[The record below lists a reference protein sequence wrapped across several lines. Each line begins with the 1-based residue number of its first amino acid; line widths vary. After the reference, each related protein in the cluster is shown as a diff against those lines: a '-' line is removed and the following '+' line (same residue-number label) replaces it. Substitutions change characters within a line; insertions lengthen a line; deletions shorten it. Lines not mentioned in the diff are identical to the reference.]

1 LAGKKRK
8 TKKQIGNRLKVLAGA
23 LSLLVIIA
31 FGTVRFFNSA
41 GGRIFLLDTGF
52 GGKYE
57 MVQRDI
63 GAALLGALGK
73 CGIRRDTIE
82 IIPGE
87 SGKSGRVYL
96 VKAKVPHESSL
107 ININNTIDK
116 EIEGCGGRVRS
127 CYERNSGKKIEM
139 EIGTRSRVTHRCI
152 IVKSSKAVLIS
163 EKSPA
168 VAVVVDDFGFFNNK
182 LARNFIA
189 VKASIT
195 ISVIPGLKYS
205 DAICRLAGR
214 AGKDILCHLPMEP
227 EQEVEDFGKIPF
239 VRVSMSDKRIK
250 SIVEKAL
257 AATPGIIGV
266 NNHMGSKAT
275 ADSRVMKAVLRVCRK
290 HNLLFFDSL
299 TSPASVA
306 SEIASTM
313 GMPPLRNDFFLDNSG
328 DDVRRNMREMMDTA
342 SRRGWALGIMH
353 VKRESLED
361 LEWMIKEA
369 EKRGIRFVNVRE
381 ISILIEES

>member
-1 LAGKKRK
+1 MAGKKRN
-8 TKKQIGNRLKVLAGA
+8 TKRQIGNRLKILAGI

-31 FGTVRFFNSA
+31 FGTARYFNTT
-41 GGRIFLLDTGF
+41 GGRIFLLDIGF
-52 GGKYE
+52 DGKYE
-57 MVQRDI
+57 RVQREI
-63 GAALLGALGK
+63 GVTLLGALGK

-82 IIPGE
+82 IRPGE
-87 SGKSGRVYL
+87 SGKSGSVYI
-96 VKAKVPHESSL
+96 VKAMVPKESSL
-107 ININNTIDK
+107 IKINNTIDK
-116 EIEGCGGRVRS
+116 EVEGCGGRVRS

-182 LARNFIA
+182 LARDFIA

-195 ISVIPGLKYS
+195 IAVIPGLKYS
-205 DAICRLAGR
+205 DDICRLAGG

-250 SIVEKAL
+250 RIVEKAL
-257 AATPGIIGV
+257 AATPGLIGV

-275 ADSRVMKAVLRVCRK
+275 ADSRVMKVVLKVCRK
-290 HNLLFFDSL
+290 QKLLFFDSL
-299 TSPASVA
+299 TSPSSVA
-306 SEIASTM
+306 SEMASSM
-313 GMPPLRNDFFLDNSG
+313 GMSPLRNDFFLDNSG
-328 DDVRRNMREMMDTA
+328 DDVRRNMRKMMDTA

-369 EKRGIRFVNVRE
+369 GKRGIRFVNLRE
-381 ISILIEES
+381 MSVLIQGS